1 MKFCQ
6 EHQIHL
12 ISDEVYGCSVFES
25 GEQAVVPFT
34 SALSINTAGIID
46 RNLLHVTY
54 AMSKDFGAAGL
65 RLGALITRNEE
76 LKKALLAVVRFHSP
90 SGVSIAIGTAMLEDR
105 EWCRSFIATSQQRIA
120 EAYKFVTGKLRNM
133 GVPYLRGG
141 NAGFFVWI
149 DLSAYL
155 PSESEGLPQQER
167 EFALAQRFVDAGVFL
182 HPGEEHSLVPG
193 WFRMVYTMERGI
205 VDEGLRRSVFG
216 SFCSR
221 PCSTNTGLL

>member
-6 EHQIHL
+6 KHQIHL
-12 ISDEVYGCSVFES
+12 ISDEVYGCSIFDS
-25 GEQAVVPFT
+25 GEEDVVPFT
-34 SALSINTAGIID
+34 SALSIDAVGIID

-76 LKKALLAVVRFHSP
+76 LMKALVAVVRFHSP

-105 EWCRSFIATSQQRIA
+105 EWCRSFITTSRQRIA
-120 EAYKFVTGKLRNM
+120 EAYKFVTGRLRDM

-155 PSESEGLPQQER
+155 PPERDGLLQQER
-167 EFALAQRFVDAGVFL
+167 EFALAQRFVDVGVFL

-193 WFRMVYTMERGI
+193 WFRMVYTMERSI
-205 VDEGLRRSVFG
+205 VDEGLKRSVNDSLCFH
-216 SFCSR
+216 
-221 PCSTNTGLL
+221 P